1 MNSEAFRLDVR
12 QARRAFERAARAGK
26 DSAVLQR
33 EIERRMLDRL
43 DYIRVQPARILDAGC
58 GAGRGLVSL
67 GRRFPN
73 ADLLGVDFAQS
84 ALRAARRSESRLARA
99 WRSLAGPALTYVCA
113 DFSHLPFRSGSVAM
127 VWSNL
132 ALAWAADPLSALR
145 EIHRVLSPGGLL
157 MFSTYGP
164 DTLKELRSAFAAGSG
179 TSHVHSFVDMHD
191 LGDMLVA
198 SGFAAPVMDMET
210 LTLTYADVAALA
222 RDLKVSGQTCAGIGR
237 RPGLMGR
244 GVWRRMLESYE
255 SRRSGGRLA
264 ASVEALYGH
273 AWKGE
278 PREDAQGR
286 QVVKIKMRTKIQR

>member
-1 MNSEAFRLDVR
+1 
-12 QARRAFERAARAGK
+12 
-26 DSAVLQR
+26 
-33 EIERRMLDRL
+33 
-43 DYIRVQPARILDAGC
+43 
-58 GAGRGLVSL
+58 
-67 GRRFPN
+67 
-73 ADLLGVDFAQS
+73 
-84 ALRAARRSESRLARA
+84 
-99 WRSLAGPALTYVCA
+99 
-113 DFSHLPFRSGSVAM
+113 M